1 MHILR
6 IANYNKFNPVT
17 NGVYVSICMS
27 YLIFH
32 LKSVNNDND
41 ILFMML
47 CILAH
52 IFQIKSLQAN
62 KDKLLVNNF
71 SLFTCVCVSAY

>member
-41 ILFMML
+41 I
-47 CILAH
+47 
-52 IFQIKSLQAN
+52 FQIKSLQAN